1 MSTVDPL
8 SSLMTSSSTPSTTSA
23 TTAAG
28 SKDEFLKLLVAQLQY
43 QDPMAPQSNTA
54 FVAELAQFSALEQ
67 QTTTNSLLGNVISG
81 QVAAQRAN
89 YANFI
94 GKSMT
99 AKTSKINFTPGAPPS
114 LTAHFDSTPKNP
126 QLVVSDANGSPVATI
141 NIVGAVAGDNPIKW
155 DGTDGNGHPLAA
167 GTYSVMAQS
176 ADPASGKV
184 GPGSAYIGTTGTVTG
199 LTFSTQGASFLI
211 GAVTVSPSDI
221 ITVN

>member
-1 MSTVDPL
+1 MATVDPL
-8 SSLMTSSSTPSTTSA
+8 SSLMTSSTSSTPAA

-43 QDPMAPQSNTA
+43 QDPMSPQSNTA
-54 FVAELAQFSALEQ
+54 FVAELAQFSSLEQ

-99 AKTSKINFTPGAPPS
+99 AKTSKINFTPGVPPS
-114 LTAHFDSTPKNP
+114 LTAHFDSTPVNP
-126 QLVVSDANGSPVATI
+126 QLVVSDASGAPVATI
-141 NIVGAVAGDNPIKW
+141 NLTGAIAGDNPIKW

-176 ADPASGKV
+176 FDPGSGKQ
-184 GPGSAYIGTTGTVTG
+184 GPGSAYVGTTGVVTG
-199 LTFSTQGASFLI
+199 LTFSTTGASFLI
-211 GAVTVSPSDI
+211 GPVTVSPADI